1 MKKIMEDRTSVLI
14 VLERKQVEKIDK
26 IAGKGRRSAYIR
38 GLIDISD
45 EQQVEKEIKLKE
57 KNKGLERTV
66 VELKQRL
73 GTNTAIAASIAEQT
87 FSEYQRWKAGVENSG
102 GAINLKNELNWIT
115 MRARSINVKPI
126 DFLGTLH
133 GMAEETGKK

>member
-14 VLERKQVEKIDK
+14 VLEREQVKKIDQ

-57 KNKGLERTV
+57 KNKVLERTV
-66 VELKQRL
+66 VELRQRL
-73 GTNTAIAASIAEQT
+73 GMNTAIAASIAEQT
-87 FSEYQRWKAGVENSG
+87 FFDYQRWKAGVENSG
-102 GAINLKNELNWIT
+102 GAITLNTELNWIT

-133 GMAEETGKK
+133 GMEGEVKV